1 ETNLIDDKTYADL
14 NLNALFDNMN
24 FNFSAIGEMRL
35 YATLRMMFTIHNQAL
50 IQKFKNDDIFRL
62 KISTH
67 LAKIGK
73 AIYPTF
79 PDQLTTVKRNHFFM
93 LTTYF
98 PLVFL
103 LVTFLKPEIGILLTI
118 LAAIFNMILSGI
130 LRKTFDQD
138 LNSLFYTSNVIKK
151 AYAIHK
157 IDGAPSIDV
166 DFNHFKAARR
176 LSGLLGRVNTAE
188 DSMIF
193 AFLFKA
199 IFMLDY
205 HIFYLIQNSCK
216 KYESEVMDCYEYI
229 DSLEYHYE

>member
-1 ETNLIDDKTYADL
+1 
-14 NLNALFDNMN
+14 
-24 FNFSAIGEMRL
+24 
-35 YATLRMMFTIHNQAL
+35 
-50 IQKFKNDDIFRL
+50 
-62 KISTH
+62 
-67 LAKIGK
+67 
-73 AIYPTF
+73 
-79 PDQLTTVKRNHFFM
+79 VKRNYFFM

-166 DFNHFKAARR
+166 DFNHFKVART
-176 LSGLLGRVNTAE
+176 LSGLL
-188 DSMIF
+188 
-193 AFLFKA
+193 
-199 IFMLDY
+199 
-205 HIFYLIQNSCK
+205 
-216 KYESEVMDCYEYI
+216 
-229 DSLEYHYE
+229 